1 MTNFLQ
7 FVVLGLGAGAVYA
20 LFAQG
25 VVVIYRGSGLV
36 NLAHGAIGT
45 LAAYVCFVTIFVDA
59 KQVLAVAILGGVACG
74 IAVAVLFQYAILVRL
89 RTAAPIVR
97 LISTLG
103 LLSVLQGLVEL
114 LYEPG
119 NTSVDQFLPT
129 GGFSIGDVRVE
140 TQRVVLLAIAVGV
153 TAVLWALAKW
163 THTGLAVSACA
174 QNELAAQTLGWS
186 PDRLARL
193 TWGLGG
199 ALAAFAMI
207 LSAPLTGL
215 NPSTFT
221 IVATVSALAA
231 ALLGGFRSF
240 PLTLVGGLVVGIGE
254 TLVTSYKT
262 DIEELVNQQPLTGLQ
277 RGVPFLI
284 IALVLVVRGQ
294 GLPLRS
300 HVADR
305 LPRLGT
311 GIVRPIPLA
320 IAGVVVAAA
329 VLLWFDDGWA
339 SATSVSLTAG
349 VIVLSIVV
357 LAGFTGQVSL
367 AQWALGGIGA
377 LIGALLIQAGWPP
390 ELAVVG
396 GVLGAVPV
404 GLIIAL
410 PALRTRGVN
419 LTVLT
424 LGLGF
429 TISEVVLANPQW
441 INGMTVT
448 GTEIGSIELFGMEVD
463 ATRHPHR
470 WAIVC
475 LVCLTGAGLVVANLR
490 RSRTGQRLLA
500 VRTNERAAA
509 SLGISVFAVK
519 VYAFAVAAGLAALAG
534 ILLGFRSRVVT
545 YGQFS
550 VFESINAVGHAVVGG
565 LGYVTG
571 AGFAAPMAEGGV
583 GARATETV
591 LRLEEGTALIGG
603 LLLWLVMLTHQH
615 GAADVVAKRLRDRRS
630 KRAAARVTAA
640 VAAPTD
646 ESAAPEAVSRVE
658 PATLAVE
665 GVTVRFG
672 SVTALHEVALRVDP
686 GEVVGLIGP
695 NGAGKTTLIDAIT
708 GFVRPTRGTIA
719 HGSRSG
725 IERESA
731 ARRAHGGLRRSFQ
744 SLELF
749 DDLTVAQNLQ
759 AGTEG
764 APWWSWVTDLVRP
777 GHHPLSSTAR
787 SAIDAFELGDLLES
801 TPEELP
807 YGRRRLVGIART
819 IASGPSTVLLDEPA
833 AGLDQRESAELSGL
847 IRRLADERGMGVL
860 LVEHDVGLVMS
871 TCDRVVVLDSGRV
884 IADGPPGEV
893 RDDPAVRA
901 AYLGE
906 ASIEL
911 AAVEA

>member
-1 MTNFLQ
+1 MTSFLQ
-7 FVVLGLGAGAVYA
+7 FVVLGLGVGAVYA

-45 LAAYVCFVTIFVDA
+45 LSAYICFVTIYLEGG
-59 KQVLAVAILGGVACG
+59 QTLAVSIIGGTACG
-74 IAVAVLFQYAILVRL
+74 AVVAVLYQVLILRHL
-89 RTAAPIVR
+89 SRAAPIVR

-103 LLSVLQGLVEL
+103 LLAVLQGLVEL
-114 LYEPG
+114 FYEPG
-119 NTSVDQFLPT
+119 NTPVDPFLPT
-129 GGFSIGDVRVE
+129 GGFFIGGVRIE
-140 TQRVVLLAIAVGV
+140 NQRVMLLGIAVA
-153 TAVLWALAKW
+153 TTFVLWGLARW
-163 THTGLAVSACA
+163 TRTGLAISACA
-174 QNELAAQTLGWS
+174 QDELAAQTLGWS
-186 PDRLARL
+186 PDRLARI
-193 TWGLGG
+193 TWGVGG
-199 ALAAFAMI
+199 ALAGSAMI
-207 LSAPLTGL
+207 LAAPLTGL
-215 NPSTFT
+215 NPATFT

-240 PLTLVGGLVVGIGE
+240 PLTLLGGLVVGIGE
-254 TLVTSYKT
+254 TLVTSYLN
-262 DIEELVNQQPLTGLQ
+262 DIQDLVHQHPLTGLQ

-284 IALVLVVRGQ
+284 IMLVLVVRGQ

-311 GIVRPIPLA
+311 GIIRPLPLLGA
-320 IAGVVVAAA
+320 AAVVAAA

-367 AQWALGGIGA
+367 AQWTLGGVGA
-377 LIGALLIQAGWPP
+377 LIAARLIQAGWPV
-390 ELAVVG
+390 EAAAVG
-396 GVLGAVPV
+396 GIVGTVPV
-404 GLIIAL
+404 GVIIAL

-441 INGMTVT
+441 INGITVT
-448 GTEIGSIELFGMEVD
+448 GTEIGRVKLFGLEVD
-463 ATRHPHR
+463 STQYPHR

-475 LVCLTGAGLVVANLR
+475 LVGLVIAGLVVANLR

-519 VYAFAVAAGLAALAG
+519 VYAFAVGAGLAALAG
-534 ILLGFRSRVVT
+534 ILLGFRGRVVT
-545 YGQFS
+545 YAQFN
-550 VFESINAVGHAVVGG
+550 VFESINAVGNAVVGG
-565 LGYVTG
+565 LGYVMG
-571 AGFAAPMAEGGV
+571 AGFAAPMARGGV
-583 GARATETV
+583 GERAFSSV
-591 LRLEEGTALIGG
+591 IGFEEGTVLLGG
-603 LLLWLVMLTHQH
+603 LLLWVVILVHQH
-615 GAADVVAKRLRDRRS
+615 GIADVVAHRRGRRKS
-630 KRAAARVTAA
+630 PSTTVTERVPASP
-640 VAAPTD
+640 PTQ
-646 ESAAPEAVSRVE
+646 VE
-658 PATLAVE
+658 PASLVVSGA
-665 GVTVRFG
+665 TVRFG
-672 SVTALHEVALRVDP
+672 SVNALTGVDLRVDP

-708 GFVRPTRGTIA
+708 GFVRPVSGSIS
-719 HGSRSG
+719 HGPQTELQSMSV
-725 IERESA
+725 A
-731 ARRAHGGLRRSFQ
+731 ARARGGLRRSFQ

-759 AGTEG
+759 AGTDG
-764 APWWSWVTDLVRP
+764 APWWTWITDLVHP
-777 GHHPLSSTAR
+777 GRHPLSSTAR
-787 SAIDAFELGDLLES
+787 AAVDALELHDVLGS
-801 TPEELP
+801 TPDELP

-833 AGLDQRESAELSGL
+833 AGLDERESAELSGF

-860 LVEHDVGLVMS
+860 LVEHDVRLVMS
-871 TCDRVVVLDSGRV
+871 TCDRLVVLDFGKV
-884 IADGPPGEV
+884 IADGPPAAMLENA
-893 RDDPAVRA
+893 DVRA

-906 ASIEL
+906 SSVEL
-911 AAVEA
+911 AGAGA